1 MSALLEKRWYR
12 LEHDSTNHVSALGS
26 AIQTWANPQSDVFF
40 VSREGHKVF
49 TNRYLLHFYCS
60 WLTEPLDSGSG
71 SDNVGV
77 SLPVSSSSIS
87 NLLRLLGSGIVV
99 SGTKEEL
106 EDVKATAEVMM
117 ISLENCQI
125 GCKKKKKKSNP
136 GRRSQFTVKQSELA
150 STGETARTARCKL
163 CEYRGRDK
171 DKLARHLK
179 THSKLLNKNP
189 CKICNYSFKNAEVLN
204 RHMTSYHREETVEE
218 KHTIKVEDEDPKK
231 ATLQENEDSP
241 EEAPEEEKKVGQF
254 NCDQCE
260 RSFMRKTHLSRHL
273 TTHSGVVH
281 QCSECT
287 SSFTRKDKL
296 TAHFRKKHS
305 SAIERGQELETEEIT
320 ESKTKLID
328 RRMSDEEICN

>member
-99 SGTKEEL
+99 SETREEL
-106 EDVKATAEVMM
+106 EDVKATAEVMR
-117 ISLENCQI
+117 ISLANCQV
-125 GCKKKKKKSNP
+125 GCKKKKKKKSNLA
-136 GRRSQFTVKQSELA
+136 RRSQSTVKQSELE
-150 STGETARTARCKL
+150 STGETARCKL
-163 CEYRGRDK
+163 CEYRGRDNER
-171 DKLARHLK
+171 LTRHLK

-189 CKICNYSFKNAEVLN
+189 CHICNYSFKNAEVLS
-204 RHMTSYHREETVEE
+204 RHMTSYHREETGEE

-241 EEAPEEEKKVGQF
+241 EEEKKVGQF
-254 NCDQCE
+254 NCNQCD
-260 RSFMRKTHLSRHL
+260 RFFMRKTHLSRHL
-273 TTHSGVVH
+273 ATHSGVVH
-281 QCSECT
+281 KCSQCT